1 MKLLQLIENET
12 TFGAPAH
19 STQLVDLTLAEI
31 VKAGKIT
38 NAYQAFTLG
47 RMAGFFKNGL
57 KSVDMNLEN
66 PVNYGD
72 ESTSTATKEAI
83 AKLMP
88 ADQVALAQYLLD
100 CIKAGE
106 SLLHDKTQNVAD
118 WMNFVLQKQK

>member
-1 MKLLQLIENET
+1 
-12 TFGAPAH
+12 
-19 STQLVDLTLAEI
+19 
-31 VKAGKIT
+31 
-38 NAYQAFTLG
+38 
-47 RMAGFFKNGL
+47 
-57 KSVDMNLEN
+57 MNLEN